1 MNNDLLYTLDPYIVS
16 ILFKTKTDEDTLE
29 VYSKLA
35 QSLDMVLKGT
45 IKEFMLENGFN
56 DEDVKKVVEAED
68 FDSLEP
74 KFKPYLQNII
84 LVKRIEENNRQFIKL
99 YYDQLLPNLNDEEK
113 QQLEKYLQD
122 SEEVLKMKKG
132 EILEGVKA
140 LKEILE
146 ENGVQTYDELRA
158 KFETQESSTE
168 VVSNESDQ
176 QAVATEEVS
185 VEPSVD
191 QSTPVVAQNNVTD
204 TEAGSNGPSRP
215 QGDNSVAT
223 DTVIVP
229 EQPVIEN
236 QAQASE
242 QSLPIAQEVQA
253 VNEQPAQENATVPT
267 VMPAEVN
274 EQQVGQI
281 NVEPIEQQ
289 QAVSVPDPL
298 LTPTKAT
305 IVDDDQP
312 DTASVTTADNNVNA
326 VNQLQNMG
334 IDLNDVLQPQPPQ
347 S

>member
-45 IKEFMLENGFN
+45 IKEFLLENNFN
-56 DEDVKKVVEAED
+56 DDDVKKVVEAED

-74 KFKPYLQNII
+74 KFRPYLQNII

-99 YYDQLLPNLNDEEK
+99 YYDQLLPNLSDEEK

-158 KFETQESSTE
+158 KFETQESSTD
-168 VVSNESDQ
+168 VVSNESEQ

-185 VEPSVD
+185 AQPSED
-191 QSTPVVAQNNVTD
+191 QSIPVMAQDSVNVP
-204 TEAGSNGPSRP
+204 EAESNVQLPP

-229 EQPVIEN
+229 EQPVNEN
-236 QAQASE
+236 QAQVPE
-242 QSLPIAQEVQA
+242 QSLPIAQEVQV

-312 DTASVTTADNNVNA
+312 DTASATTADNNVNA

-334 IDLNDVLQPQPPQ
+334 IDLNDVLQSPPQ

>member
-45 IKEFMLENGFN
+45 IKEFLTENGFN

-84 LVKRIEENNRQFIKL
+84 LVKRIEDNNKQFIKL
-99 YYDQLLPNLNDEEK
+99 YYDQLLPNLNEEEK
-113 QQLEKYLQD
+113 QQLEKYLQE
-122 SEEVLKMKKG
+122 SEEVLKLKKG

-158 KFETQESSTE
+158 KFEEPEIIAESPTVEAEQPSAVTDITQPTGDQSMPGVTE
-168 VVSNESDQ
+168 VGQ
-176 QAVATEEVS
+176 TIT
-185 VEPSVD
+185 EPS
-191 QSTPVVAQNNVTD
+191 S
-204 TEAGSNGPSRP
+204 
-215 QGDNSVAT
+215 
-223 DTVIVP
+223 
-229 EQPVIEN
+229 EQPVATQN
-236 QAQASE
+236 DSMQANNDNVDSAQLSE
-242 QSLPIAQEVQA
+242 QSQPVAQPDQ
-253 VNEQPAQENATVPT
+253 VNEQPTQDNIVVPT
-267 VMPAEVN
+267 AMPA
-274 EQQVGQI
+274 QVGEI
-281 NVEPIEQQ
+281 NVGPVE
-289 QAVSVPDPL
+289 QAVSAPDPL
-298 LTPTKAT
+298 MAPTKAT
-305 IVDDDQP
+305 IVDDESSP
-312 DTASVTTADNNVNA
+312 DTASATPTENNVNA

-334 IDLNDVLQPQPPQ
+334 IDLNDVLQPQQPQ

>member
-29 VYSKLA
+29 VYTKLA

-45 IKEFMLENGFN
+45 IKEFLTENGFSG
-56 DEDVKKVVEAED
+56 EDVKKVVEAED

-84 LVKRIEENNRQFIKL
+84 LVKRIEDNNKQFIKL

-113 QQLEKYLQD
+113 QQLEKYLQE
-122 SEEVLKMKKG
+122 SEEVLKLKKG

-158 KFETQESSTE
+158 KFEEPEIIAESPTVEAELSSADTDITQPTGDQPMPAVTE
-168 VVSNESDQ
+168 VGQ
-176 QAVATEEVS
+176 TTT
-185 VEPSVD
+185 EPS
-191 QSTPVVAQNNVTD
+191 S
-204 TEAGSNGPSRP
+204 
-215 QGDNSVAT
+215 
-223 DTVIVP
+223 
-229 EQPVIEN
+229 EQPVAN
-236 QAQASE
+236 QNDSMQVNNDLSVNVDSAQLSE
-242 QSLPIAQEVQA
+242 QSQPVAQPDL
-253 VNEQPAQENATVPT
+253 VNEQPTQENIVVPT
-267 VMPAEVN
+267 TMPT
-274 EQQVGQI
+274 QVGEI
-281 NVEPIEQQ
+281 NVRPVE

-298 LTPTKAT
+298 MAPTKAT
-305 IVDDDQP
+305 IVDDESAP
-312 DTASVTTADNNVNA
+312 DAASVTPTENNVNA

-334 IDLNDVLQPQPPQ
+334 IDLNDVLQPQQPQ